1 MYYNTREITEQT
13 TELTALLTRLASG
26 VEDSPVI
33 YEYIVLL
40 RTTLEESKTFGK
52 LHHGNLPEYV
62 QFLHRTREKA
72 RIFDR
77 EDPASYFYIHAEQQQ
92 QQQNEAERKNGSK
105 RKALVLDIQEKK
117 VNLKRRRRAVTNN
130 KNL

>member
-1 MYYNTREITEQT
+1 MYYNAREITEQT
-13 TELTALLTRLASG
+13 TELTVLLTKLAG
-26 VEDSPVI
+26 EVEDSPVV
-33 YEYIVLL
+33 YEYIGLL

-52 LHHGNLPEYV
+52 LHLANLPEYV

-77 EDPASYFYIHAEQQQ
+77 EDPTSYFYIHAEEQQ

-105 RKALVLDIQEKK
+105 RKAPVLDIQEKKKKKK
-117 VNLKRRRRAVTNN
+117 VNLKRRRRA
-130 KNL
+130 L